1 MSRTSRRASRP
12 LIAVL
17 AIVIVLGVAF
27 TIHKV
32 HKAHAQVAKSTPT
45 PAASGTATPAPV
57 TPAKPLA
64 PQPANAAGPGSATP
78 AASPIASTP
87 VPLLPPADSGALV
100 TQTPTEKVSLTKD
113 ATPSAGST
121 EGSDSASASAP
132 AITPAPTAPA
142 TPGTSEA
149 PAASTTAQPVVAEAN
164 TASADSA
171 PSNEA
176 NANDTASL
184 EQWAKGAKTPGA
196 GATAS
201 PVAPVA
207 HDASASVP
215 AQVNLAPESLAD
227 AKAKLAAG
235 DLIGARQILN
245 DNLIAAHNDSDA
257 LKQQIEQINQTL
269 IFSAKKFPDDPWG
282 GSYQVAGGER
292 LGSIA
297 NRGSVTW
304 ELLARINNVTPKRLR
319 QGQWIKVMKGPV
331 YAVVTKHTFKM
342 DLYLGAPAGPGSMF
356 IRTFGVGLGKDNSTP
371 TGLWMCKAG
380 DKIRNPRYYPSR
392 GGDIIAPDDPK
403 NPLGGYWIAIE
414 GLDGQ
419 ALGKESYGIHGT
431 IEPDTIG
438 KMSSQ
443 GCIRLRSEDISW
455 VFDLLVDGKS
465 KVLVKD

>member
-27 TIHKV
+27 TVHKV
-32 HKAHAQVAKSTPT
+32 RKAHAQVAKSTPR
-45 PAASGTATPAPV
+45 SVATPAPASAV
-57 TPAKPLA
+57 PAAAPKREPAQPAAKPA
-64 PQPANAAGPGSATP
+64 PAE
-78 AASPIASTP
+78 PIAVASTAGTSA
-87 VPLLPPADSGALV
+87 PAPAESPAVDSTALI
-100 TQTPTEKVSLTKD
+100 TQTPTEKVSSKGS
-113 ATPSAGST
+113 ASPSAGST
-121 EGSDSASASAP
+121 EGSDSA
-132 AITPAPTAPA
+132 
-142 TPGTSEA
+142 
-149 PAASTTAQPVVAEAN
+149 PAAPPTTPP
-164 TASADSA
+164 SA
-171 PSNEA
+171 PSNSSTPAQPLITEA
-176 NANDTASL
+176 NTTPANSAAPASDSNENDAAGL
-184 EQWAKGAKTPGA
+184 QEWAKGGAKSRGA
-196 GATAS
+196 GTAPESVAIASNGS
-201 PVAPVA
+201 PAA
-207 HDASASVP
+207 GAP
-215 AQVNLAPESLAD
+215 AQVNLSPESPAD

-235 DLIGARQILN
+235 DLISARQILN
-245 DNLIAAHNDSDA
+245 DNLIAGRGDAEA

-297 NRGSVTW
+297 NRNGVTW
-304 ELLARINNVTPKRLR
+304 ELLARINNVTPKKLR
-319 QGQWIKVMKGPV
+319 QGQWIKIAKGPF
-331 YAVVTKHTFKM
+331 YAVVTKGTFKM
-342 DLYLGAPAGPGSMF
+342 DVYLGGTGGPGSMF
-356 IRTFGVGLGKDNSTP
+356 VRTFGVGLGKDNSTP

-419 ALGKESYGIHGT
+419 AVGKESYGIHGT
-431 IEPDTIG
+431 IEPDSIG

-443 GCIRLRSEDISW
+443 GCIRLRAEDISW